1 MMGPCRHAPQSD
13 AFYCDVCRPTGRAD
27 GDLREGVTAPT
38 IPPNSGTLALA
49 EGILRGTASRTDDP
63 ILNREILKV
72 ANFLRE
78 TRLRRQ
84 EA

>member
-1 MMGPCRHAPQSD
+1 
-13 AFYCDVCRPTGRAD
+13 
-27 GDLREGVTAPT
+27 VTAPT